1 MLTVFM
7 KRFLLFFLTLSLLS
21 CTHKEVLNDYQK
33 DIKHLN
39 NQSFKERLYNSNIAL
54 QYADSALNLL
64 YADSINLKEINS
76 DFYYDNLV
84 RALNSIA
91 YESFLLSD
99 FKKANENLNNVYSI
113 EESYPNKDVEI
124 AIANIINA
132 KMMMRLRASWVADEL
147 LMKCNC
153 NHEYHDTLCY
163 WAKSQ
168 YYVTKLFLNCFYRDG
183 KYQYNEL
190 IKTLNEIEQDNINQ
204 QLIVDETQAY
214 TLYYALT
221 ESCQILAHI
230 TNFYQNE
237 EDKKVFYFKKSVE
250 YLKKSIDLMNDNQR
264 VSNYD
269 LANNLQT
276 LAGLLNDVNRNND
289 YDFIVNDIDAILL
302 IIKDNSKRFGVNY
315 PINIGVYDNDLKMNI
330 LIHADSLFLETKN
343 PYQIIASKSMISDY
357 YIRDGKLE
365 EARPYLVFAKNYMDS
380 INEHEDQ
387 DLPSVYKFKNTTSK
401 MAERVYIGL
410 IKTKASD
417 DPEVLTNWF
426 SLYQNESFK
435 AFEKEK
441 YDFNYMELRSV
452 DKENRKKMTYL
463 SLSIILL
470 FIAFATIYVFFRYAH
485 RNNKLLKKQK
495 QLDLERIANVETCLS
510 IFRHDMSPYIMF
522 LQRDNVPEEI
532 KHDALQKLIVTLNN
546 TMRWINISTPNG
558 LPFKKTSFV
567 LNDVFESVAKGITN
581 PNSVKLIFTDAPC
594 AVWGDKNLVE
604 IMLRN
609 LINNALR
616 YTTEGYVKVSAKE
629 YEKDRK
635 FVQITVEDTGCGI
648 PKERLDELF
657 RSDKLIE
664 NENSNSIGHHG
675 FGLMLCAYIIKK
687 HDDETLRGCKIWVE
701 SEVNKG
707 TKIHFILCATI

>member
-1 MLTVFM
+1 M
-7 KRFLLFFLTLSLLS
+7 KRLLLILSALFLIS
-21 CTHKEVLNDYQK
+21 CAHKDVYSDYQK
-33 DIKHLN
+33 HIKHLN
-39 NQSFKERLYNSNIAL
+39 NQAFKERLYDSKLSL
-54 QYADSALNLL
+54 QYADSALTLL
-64 YADSINLKEINS
+64 YLDSINLIENHH

-84 RALNSIA
+84 RALNSRA
-91 YESFLLSD
+91 YDNFLLSD
-99 FKKANENLNNVYSI
+99 FEKANEDINKVYSI
-113 EESYPNKDVEI
+113 DESYPNKDVEI
-124 AIANIINA
+124 TIANTINA
-132 KMMMRLRASWVADEL
+132 KMMMRLRASWEADEL

-153 NHEYHDTLCY
+153 KHKYHDTLCH
-163 WAKSQ
+163 WANSQ

-190 IKTLNEIEQDNINQ
+190 VKTLNDIEQDNINQ

-214 TLYYALT
+214 ALYYAIT

-237 EDKKVFYFKKSVE
+237 EGKNVYYFKKSVE
-250 YLKKSIDLMNDNQR
+250 YLKKSMELMNDSQR

-276 LAGLLNDVNRNND
+276 LAGIINDINRNKDYSVVSND
-289 YDFIVNDIDAILL
+289 LDIILL
-302 IIKDNSKRFGVNY
+302 IIKDNAERFGVSY
-315 PINIGVYDNDLKMNI
+315 HINIGTYDCELKMNI
-330 LIHADSLFLETKN
+330 LLHADSLFFETNN

-365 EARPYLVFAKNYMDS
+365 EARPYLLFAKDFMDS
-380 INEHEDQ
+380 INENEDPN
-387 DLPSVYKFKNTTSK
+387 LPLAYKFKNTTSK
-401 MAERVYIGL
+401 MAERVYVGL
-410 IKTKASD
+410 IRSKASD
-417 DPEVLTNWF
+417 DPEVLTKWF
-426 SLYQNESFK
+426 TLYQSESYK

-452 DKENRKKMTYL
+452 DKENKRTMTYL
-463 SLSIILL
+463 VMSIILL
-470 FIAFATIYVFFRYAH
+470 FIAFTTIYVFFRYAH
-485 RNNKLLKKQK
+485 RNNRLLKKQK
-495 QLDLERIANVETCLS
+495 ELDLERIANVETCLS

-522 LQRDNVPEEI
+522 LQRDNIPDEI
-532 KHDALQKLIVTLNN
+532 KHDALQKLILTLNN

-567 LNDVFESVAKGITN
+567 LNDVFEDVAKGIAN
-581 PNSVKLIFTDAPC
+581 PNKVDLIFTNAPC
-594 AVWGDKNLVE
+594 EVYGDKYLVE

-616 YTTEGYVKVSAKE
+616 YTTEGYVKVSAKR
-629 YEKDRK
+629 YEKDRN

-664 NENSNSIGHHG
+664 NEKSNSTGHHG

-687 HDDETLRGCKIWVE
+687 HDDETRRGCKIWVE

>member
-1 MLTVFM
+1 MR
-7 KRFLLFFLTLSLLS
+7 KILLSILILLLVS
-21 CTHKEVLNDYQK
+21 CTHKDVLTDYQK
-33 DIKHLN
+33 TIKHLN
-39 NQSFKERLYNSNIAL
+39 NQSFKERLYDSKL
-54 QYADSALNLL
+54 SLHYADSVLYLL
-64 YADSINLKEINS
+64 YSDSVNLIRNCP
-76 DFYYDNLV
+76 DFYYNNFA
-84 RALNSIA
+84 RALNSMA
-91 YESFLLSD
+91 YDNFLLSD
-99 FKKANENLNNVYSI
+99 FEKANENINKVYKI
-113 EESYPNKDVEI
+113 DEYYTNKHVET
-124 AIANIINA
+124 AISNIINA
-132 KMMMRLRASWVADEL
+132 KMMMRLRASWEADEL
-147 LMKCNC
+147 LKKVDCK
-153 NHEYHDTLCY
+153 HEIHDTLCH
-163 WAKSQ
+163 WAQSQ

-190 IKTLNEIEQDNINQ
+190 VKTLNEIEKDNMNQ
-204 QLIVDETQAY
+204 QLMVDETQAY

-230 TNFYQNE
+230 TNFYQDE
-237 EDKKVFYFKKSVE
+237 EGKNLFYFKKSLDF
-250 YLKKSIDLMNDNQR
+250 LKKSFELMNESQR

-276 LAGLLNDVNRNND
+276 LARMINDKNINRD
-289 YDFIVNDIDAILL
+289 YDLFEDDLNNILL

-315 PINIGVYDNDLKMNI
+315 PIDISVLDCDLKMNI
-330 LIHADSLFLETKN
+330 LLHADSLFMDMNN

-357 YIRDGKLE
+357 YIHDGKLD
-365 EARPYLVFAKNYMDS
+365 EARPYLIFAKNFMDS
-380 INEHEDQ
+380 INKNENPDM
-387 DLPSVYKFKNTTSK
+387 PAVYKFRNTSSK
-401 MAERVYIGL
+401 MAERIYIGL
-410 IKTKASD
+410 IRSQASD
-417 DPEVLTNWF
+417 NPDELTNWF
-426 SLYQNESFK
+426 SMYQSESFK

-452 DKENRKKMTYL
+452 DKENKKKMTYL

-470 FIAFATIYVFFRYAH
+470 FIAFTTIFVFFRYAH
-485 RNNKLLKKQK
+485 RNNRLLKKQK

-522 LQRDNVPEEI
+522 LQRDNIPEEI

-558 LPFKKTSFV
+558 LPFKKTDFV
-567 LNDVFESVAKGITN
+567 LNDAFEEVAKGITN
-581 PNSVKLIFTDAPC
+581 PNKVKLVFRDAPC
-594 AVWGDKNLVE
+594 SVLGDKNLVE

-616 YTTEGYVKVSAKE
+616 YTTKGYVKVSAKK
-629 YEKDRK
+629 YEKDDK

-664 NENSNSIGHHG
+664 NDNNNSIGHHG

-687 HDDETLRGCKIWVE
+687 HDDETRRGCKIWVE

>member
-1 MLTVFM
+1 MR
-7 KRFLLFFLTLSLLS
+7 KILLALMSLLVVS
-21 CTHKEVLNDYQK
+21 CAHDDVLSDYQIS
-33 DIKHLN
+33 IKHLN
-39 NQSFKERLYNSNIAL
+39 NKAFKERLYNTKMSL

-64 YADSINLKEINS
+64 YKDSVDLIDNHS
-76 DFYYDNLV
+76 YFYYDNLA

-91 YESFLLSD
+91 YDNFLLSD
-99 FKKANENLNNVYSI
+99 FEKAHKSINQVYKI
-113 EESYPNKDVEI
+113 DESYPNKDVEMN
-124 AIANIINA
+124 IANIINA
-132 KMMMRLRASWVADEL
+132 KMMMRLRASWEADEL
-147 LMKCNC
+147 LKKCDC
-153 NHEYHDTLCY
+153 NHKIHDTLFY

-190 IKTLNEIEQDNINQ
+190 VKTLNEIEQDNVNQ
-204 QLIVDETQAY
+204 QLMVDETQAY

-230 TNFYQNE
+230 TNFYLNE
-237 EDKKVFYFKKSVE
+237 EGKNVFY
-250 YLKKSIDLMNDNQR
+250 YKKSIDYLTKSLELMNDNQT

-276 LAGLLNDVNRNND
+276 LAGLVNDKNRNRD
-289 YDFIVNDIDAILL
+289 YDIFEDDLNYILL
-302 IIKDNSKRFGVNY
+302 IIKNNSEKFGVRYQIY
-315 PINIGVYDNDLKMNI
+315 PGIFDNDLKMNI
-330 LIHADSLFLETKN
+330 LLHADSLFMEIKN

-357 YIRDGKLE
+357 YIRDGRLE
-365 EARPYLVFAKNYMDS
+365 EARSYLVFAKNYMDS
-380 INEHEDQ
+380 INANENPDI
-387 DLPSVYKFKNTTSK
+387 PAAYKFKNTTSK

-410 IKTKASD
+410 IRSQASD
-417 DPEVLTNWF
+417 DPEILTNWF
-426 SLYQNESFK
+426 SMYQSESFK

-452 DKENRKKMTYL
+452 DKENKKKMTYL
-463 SLSIILL
+463 FLSIILL

-485 RNNKLLKKQK
+485 RNNRLLKKQK

-522 LQRDNVPEEI
+522 LQRENIPDEI

-567 LNDVFESVAKGITN
+567 LDDVFEKVAKGITN
-581 PNSVKLIFTDAPC
+581 PNKVDLIFRDAPC
-594 AVWGDKNLVE
+594 SVWGDENLVE

-616 YTTEGYVKVSAKE
+616 YTTKGYVKVSAKK
-629 YEKDRK
+629 YEKDK
-635 FVQITVEDTGCGI
+635 NFVQITVEDTGCGI

-664 NENSNSIGHHG
+664 NSNSIEHHG

-687 HDDETLRGCKIWVE
+687 HDDETRRGCKIWVE

>member
-1 MLTVFM
+1 MR
-7 KRFLLFFLTLSLLS
+7 KILLALISLLVVS
-21 CTHKEVLNDYQK
+21 CAHDDVLSDYQIS
-33 DIKHLN
+33 IKHLN
-39 NQSFKERLYNSNIAL
+39 NQAFNERLYNTKLSL

-64 YADSINLKEINS
+64 YKDSVNLIDNHS
-76 DFYYDNLV
+76 DFYYNNLA
-84 RALNSIA
+84 RSLNSIA
-91 YESFLLSD
+91 YDNFLLSD
-99 FKKANENLNNVYSI
+99 FEKANKSLNQIYKI
-113 EESYPNKDVEI
+113 DESYPNKDVETN
-124 AIANIINA
+124 IANIINA
-132 KMMMRLRASWVADEL
+132 KMRMRLRASWEADEL
-147 LMKCNC
+147 LKKCTC
-153 NHEYHDTLCY
+153 NHKIHDTLCY

-190 IKTLNEIEQDNINQ
+190 LKTLNEIEQDNVNQ
-204 QLIVDETQAY
+204 QLMVDNTQAY

-221 ESCQILAHI
+221 EACQILAHI
-230 TNFYQNE
+230 TNFYLNE
-237 EDKKVFYFKKSVE
+237 EGKNVFY
-250 YLKKSIDLMNDNQR
+250 YKKSIDYLTKSLELMNDNQI

-276 LAGLLNDVNRNND
+276 LAGLINDKNRNHD
-289 YDFIVNDIDAILL
+289 YDVFEDDLNHILL
-302 IIKDNSKRFGVNY
+302 IIKKNSEKFGVKY
-315 PINIGVYDNDLKMNI
+315 QISPGVFDNDLKMNI
-330 LIHADSLFLETKN
+330 LLHADSLFMEIRN

-365 EARPYLVFAKNYMDS
+365 EARPYLIFAKNFMDS
-380 INEHEDQ
+380 INANENPDI
-387 DLPSVYKFKNTTSK
+387 PVAYKFKNTTSK

-410 IKTKASD
+410 IRSQASD
-417 DPEVLTNWF
+417 NPEILTNWF
-426 SLYQNESFK
+426 SMYQSESFK

-452 DKENRKKMTYL
+452 DKENKKKMTYL
-463 SLSIILL
+463 FLSIILL

-485 RNNKLLKKQK
+485 RNNRLLKKQK

-522 LQRDNVPEEI
+522 LQRDNVPDEI

-567 LNDVFESVAKGITN
+567 LNDVFEQVAKGITN
-581 PNSVKLIFTDAPC
+581 PNKVNLIFCDAPC
-594 AVWGDKNLVE
+594 LVWGDKNLVE

-616 YTTEGYVKVSAKE
+616 YTNKGFVKVSAKK
-629 YEKDRK
+629 YEKDK
-635 FVQITVEDTGCGI
+635 NFIQITVEDTGCGI

-664 NENSNSIGHHG
+664 NSNGVGHHG

-687 HDDETLRGCKIWVE
+687 HDDETRRGCKIWVE

-707 TKIHFILCATI
+707 TKIHFILCATL

>member
-1 MLTVFM
+1 MRKIILFLSTLLLISCAHKDVLT
-7 KRFLLFFLTLSLLS
+7 
-21 CTHKEVLNDYQK
+21 DYQK
-33 DIKHLN
+33 NIKHLN
-39 NQSFKERLYNSNIAL
+39 NQAFKERLYDSKL
-54 QYADSALNLL
+54 SLCYADSALRLL
-64 YADSINLKEINS
+64 YNDSINLIENNS

-84 RALNSIA
+84 RALNSKA
-91 YESFLLSD
+91 YDNFLLSD
-99 FKKANENLNNVYSI
+99 FEEANENINKVYRI

-124 AIANIINA
+124 TISDIINA
-132 KMMMRLRASWVADEL
+132 KMMMRLRASWEADEL
-147 LMKCNC
+147 LKKCNC
-153 NHEYHDTLCY
+153 KHKIHDTLCY

-190 IKTLNEIEQDNINQ
+190 VKILNEIEQDNVNK
-204 QLIVDETQAY
+204 QLMVDETQAY

-230 TNFYQNE
+230 VNYYQNE
-237 EDKKVFYFKKSVE
+237 ESKNVFYFKKSVE
-250 YLKKSIDLMNDNQR
+250 YLKKSLELMNNSQR

-276 LAGLLNDVNRNND
+276 LAGILNDKNRNSD
-289 YDFIVNDIDAILL
+289 YDFIESDLNSILL
-302 IIKDNSKRFGVNY
+302 IIKDNSKKFGVNY
-315 PINIGVYDNDLKMNI
+315 PINIGIYDNDLKMNI
-330 LIHADSLFLETKN
+330 LIHADSLFMELN
-343 PYQIIASKSMISDY
+343 NLYQIIASKSMISDY
-357 YIRDGKLE
+357 YIRDGKMN
-365 EARPYLVFAKNYMDS
+365 EARPYLLFAKRYMDS
-380 INEHEDQ
+380 INSNERD
-387 DLPSVYKFKNTTSK
+387 DMPAVYKFKNTTSK

-410 IKTKASD
+410 IRTKASD
-417 DPEVLTNWF
+417 NPEVLTNWF

-452 DKENRKKMTYL
+452 NNENKKKMTYML
-463 SLSIILL
+463 LSIILI
-470 FIAFATIYVFFRYAH
+470 FIAFATIFVFFRYAR
-485 RNNKLLKKQK
+485 RNNRLLKKQK
-495 QLDLERIANVETCLS
+495 ELDLERIANVETCLS

-558 LPFKKTSFV
+558 LPFKKTSFM
-567 LNDVFESVAKGITN
+567 LNEVFESVAKGITN
-581 PNSVKLIFTDAPC
+581 SNSVNLIFTDAPC
-594 AVWGDKNLVE
+594 YVWGDKNLVE

-616 YTTEGYVKVSAKE
+616 YTTKGYVKVSAKK
-629 YEKDRK
+629 YDKDK
-635 FVQITVEDTGCGI
+635 NFIQITVEDTGCGI
-648 PKERLDELF
+648 TKERVDELF
-657 RSDKLIE
+657 RSDKLIV
-664 NENSNSIGHHG
+664 NEKSNNSGHHG

-687 HDDETLRGCKIWVE
+687 HDDETRRGCKIWVE

-707 TKIHFILCATI
+707 TKINFILCATI

>member
-1 MLTVFM
+1 MR
-7 KRFLLFFLTLSLLS
+7 KFLLAIISLLVVS
-21 CTHKEVLNDYQK
+21 CARNDVLSDYQIR
-33 DIKHLN
+33 IKHLN
-39 NQSFKERLYNSNIAL
+39 NQAFKERLYDSKLSL
-54 QYADSALNLL
+54 QYADSALVLL
-64 YADSINLKEINS
+64 YLDSVNLIENHH

-84 RALNSIA
+84 RALNSMA
-91 YESFLLSD
+91 YDNFLLSD
-99 FKKANENLNNVYSI
+99 FEKANENINKVYNLD
-113 EESYPNKDVEI
+113 ESYPNEDVEI

-132 KMMMRLRASWVADEL
+132 KMMMRLRVSWEADEL
-147 LMKCNC
+147 LKKCDC
-153 NHEYHDTLCY
+153 NHNIHDTLCH
-163 WAKSQ
+163 WANSQ

-190 IKTLNEIEQDNINQ
+190 VKTLNDIEQDNVNQ

-230 TNFYQNE
+230 SNYYQNE
-237 EDKKVFYFKKSVE
+237 EGKNVFYFQKSVE
-250 YLKKSIDLMNDNQR
+250 YLKKSLELMNDNQR

-276 LAGLLNDVNRNND
+276 LAGIINDINRNND
-289 YDFIVNDIDAILL
+289 YNVVSDDLDYILL
-302 IIKDNSKRFGVNY
+302 IIKNNAKKFGVNY
-315 PINIGVYDNDLKMNI
+315 PINIGVYDCDLKMNI
-330 LIHADSLFLETKN
+330 LLHADSLFIETKN
-343 PYQIIASKSMISDY
+343 PYQIIASKSMVSDY
-357 YIRDGKLE
+357 YIREGKLA
-365 EARPYLVFAKNYMDS
+365 EARPYLIFAKNFMDS
-380 INEHEDQ
+380 INENEDPN
-387 DLPSVYKFKNTTSK
+387 LPTVYKFKNTTSK
-401 MAERVYIGL
+401 MAERVYVGL

-417 DPEVLTNWF
+417 DPDVLTDWF
-426 SLYQNESFK
+426 SLYQSESFK

-452 DKENRKKMTYL
+452 DNENRKKMTYL

-485 RNNKLLKKQK
+485 RNNRLLKKQK

-522 LQRDNVPEEI
+522 LQRDNVPDEI

-558 LPFKKTSFV
+558 LPFKKTNFV
-567 LNDVFESVAKGITN
+567 LNDVFEEVAKGITN
-581 PNSVKLIFTDAPC
+581 PNKVNLIFKDAPC
-594 AVWGDKNLVE
+594 SVLGDKNLVE

-616 YTTEGYVKVSAKE
+616 YTTEGYVKVSAKR
-629 YEKDRK
+629 YDKDKK

-664 NENSNSIGHHG
+664 NEKSIGHHG

-687 HDDETLRGCKIWVE
+687 HDDETQRGCKIWVE

>member
-1 MLTVFM
+1 MR
-7 KRFLLFFLTLSLLS
+7 KFLLAIISLLVVS
-21 CTHKEVLNDYQK
+21 CARNDVLSDYQIR
-33 DIKHLN
+33 IKHLN
-39 NQSFKERLYNSNIAL
+39 NQAFKERLYDSKLSL
-54 QYADSALNLL
+54 QYADSALVLL
-64 YADSINLKEINS
+64 YLDSVNLIENHH

-84 RALNSIA
+84 RALNSMA
-91 YESFLLSD
+91 YDNFLLSD
-99 FKKANENLNNVYSI
+99 FEKANENINKVYNLN
-113 EESYPNKDVEI
+113 ESYPNEDVEI

-132 KMMMRLRASWVADEL
+132 KMMMRLRVSWEADEL
-147 LMKCNC
+147 LKKCDC
-153 NHEYHDTLCY
+153 NHNIHDTLCH
-163 WAKSQ
+163 WANSQ

-190 IKTLNEIEQDNINQ
+190 VKTLNDIEQDNVNQ

-230 TNFYQNE
+230 SNYYQNE
-237 EDKKVFYFKKSVE
+237 EGKNVFYFQKSVE
-250 YLKKSIDLMNDNQR
+250 YLKKSLELMNDNQR

-276 LAGLLNDVNRNND
+276 LAGIINDINRNND
-289 YDFIVNDIDAILL
+289 YNVVSDDLDYILL
-302 IIKDNSKRFGVNY
+302 IIKNNAKKFGVNY
-315 PINIGVYDNDLKMNI
+315 PINIGVYDCDLKMNI
-330 LIHADSLFLETKN
+330 LLHADSLFIETKN
-343 PYQIIASKSMISDY
+343 PYQIIASKSMVSDY
-357 YIRDGKLE
+357 YIREGKLE
-365 EARPYLVFAKNYMDS
+365 EARPYLIFAKNFMDS
-380 INEHEDQ
+380 INENEDPN
-387 DLPSVYKFKNTTSK
+387 LPTVYKFKNTTSK
-401 MAERVYIGL
+401 MAERVYVGL

-417 DPEVLTNWF
+417 DPDVLTDWF
-426 SLYQNESFK
+426 SLYQSESFK

-452 DKENRKKMTYL
+452 DNENRKKMTYL

-485 RNNKLLKKQK
+485 RNNRLLKKQK

-522 LQRDNVPEEI
+522 LQRDNVPDEI

-558 LPFKKTSFV
+558 LPFKKTNFV
-567 LNDVFESVAKGITN
+567 LNDVFEEVAKGITN
-581 PNSVKLIFTDAPC
+581 PNKVNLIFKDAPC
-594 AVWGDKNLVE
+594 SVLGDKNLVE

-616 YTTEGYVKVSAKE
+616 YTTEGYVKVSAKR
-629 YEKDRK
+629 YDKDKK

-664 NENSNSIGHHG
+664 NEKSIGHHG

-687 HDDETLRGCKIWVE
+687 HDDETQRGCKIWVE

>member
-1 MLTVFM
+1 MRKILLAVLV
-7 KRFLLFFLTLSLLS
+7 LLFVS
-21 CTHKEVLNDYQK
+21 CTHKDVLSDYQRN
-33 DIKHLN
+33 IKHFN
-39 NQSFKERLYNSNIAL
+39 NQSFKERLYDSKVSL
-54 QYADSALNLL
+54 RYADSALLLL
-64 YADSINLKEINS
+64 YSDSVNLIENHS
-76 DFYYDNLV
+76 DFYYDNLA
-84 RALNSIA
+84 RALNSMA
-91 YESFLLSD
+91 YDNFLLSD
-99 FKKANENLNNVYSI
+99 FEKANENINKVYNI
-113 EESYPNKDVEI
+113 ENYYPNKDVEI

-132 KMMMRLRASWVADEL
+132 KMMMRLRVSWEADEL

-153 NHEYHDTLCY
+153 NHEFHDTLCH

-168 YYVTKLFLNCFYRDG
+168 FYVTKLFLNCFYRDG

-190 IKTLNEIEQDNINQ
+190 VKTLNDIEQDNVNQ

-230 TNFYQNE
+230 TNYYQNE
-237 EDKKVFYFKKSVE
+237 EGKNVFYFKKSVE
-250 YLKKSIDLMNDNQR
+250 NLKKSLELMNDNKR

-276 LAGLLNDVNRNND
+276 LAGIINDINRNSD
-289 YDFIVNDIDAILL
+289 YNVVSDDLDDILL
-302 IIKDNSKRFGVNY
+302 IISNNAKKFGVNY
-315 PINIGVYDNDLKMNI
+315 PINIGIYDCDLKMNI
-330 LIHADSLFLETKN
+330 LLHADSLFLETKN

-357 YIRDGKLE
+357 YIRDGDLE
-365 EARPYLVFAKNYMDS
+365 KARPYLIFAKNFIDS
-380 INEHEDQ
+380 INENEDPN
-387 DLPSVYKFKNTTSK
+387 LPAVYKFKNTTSK

-417 DPEVLTNWF
+417 NPEVLTDWF
-426 SLYQNESFK
+426 SLYQSESHK

-452 DKENRKKMTYL
+452 DNENKKKMTYL

-485 RNNKLLKKQK
+485 RNNRLLKKQK

-567 LNDVFESVAKGITN
+567 LNDAFESVAKGITN
-581 PNSVKLIFTDAPC
+581 PNKVNLIFTDAPS

-616 YTTEGYVKVSAKE
+616 YTTEGYVKVSAKK
-629 YEKDRK
+629 YEKDNN

-664 NENSNSIGHHG
+664 NEDSNGVGHHG

-687 HDDETLRGCKIWVE
+687 HDDETRRGCKIWVE

-707 TKIHFILCATI
+707 TKIHFILCATL

>member
-1 MLTVFM
+1 MR
-7 KRFLLFFLTLSLLS
+7 KILLALISLLVVS
-21 CTHKEVLNDYQK
+21 CAHDDVLSDYQIS
-33 DIKHLN
+33 IKHLN
-39 NQSFKERLYNSNIAL
+39 NKAFKERLYNTKMSL

-64 YADSINLKEINS
+64 YKDSVDLIDNHS
-76 DFYYDNLV
+76 DFYYDNLA

-91 YESFLLSD
+91 YDNFLLSD
-99 FKKANENLNNVYSI
+99 FEKAHKSINQVYKI
-113 EESYPNKDVEI
+113 DESYPNKDVEMN
-124 AIANIINA
+124 IANIINA
-132 KMMMRLRASWVADEL
+132 KMMMRLRASWEADEL
-147 LMKCNC
+147 LKKCDC
-153 NHEYHDTLCY
+153 NHKIHDTLCY

-190 IKTLNEIEQDNINQ
+190 VKTLNEIEQDNVNQ
-204 QLIVDETQAY
+204 QLMVDETQAY

-230 TNFYQNE
+230 TNFYLNE
-237 EDKKVFYFKKSVE
+237 EGKNVFY
-250 YLKKSIDLMNDNQR
+250 YKKSIDYLTKSLELMNDNQV

-276 LAGLLNDVNRNND
+276 LAGLVNDKNRNRD
-289 YDFIVNDIDAILL
+289 YDIFEDDLNYILL
-302 IIKDNSKRFGVNY
+302 IIKNNSEKFGVRYQIY
-315 PINIGVYDNDLKMNI
+315 PGIFDNDLKMNI
-330 LIHADSLFLETKN
+330 LLHADSLFMEIRN

-357 YIRDGKLE
+357 YIRDGRLE

-380 INEHEDQ
+380 INANENPDI
-387 DLPSVYKFKNTTSK
+387 PAAYKFKNTTSK

-410 IKTKASD
+410 IRSQASD
-417 DPEVLTNWF
+417 DPEIITNWF
-426 SLYQNESFK
+426 SMYQSESFK

-452 DKENRKKMTYL
+452 DKENKKKMTYL
-463 SLSIILL
+463 FLSIILL

-485 RNNKLLKKQK
+485 RNNRLLKKQK

-522 LQRDNVPEEI
+522 LQRENIPDEI

-567 LNDVFESVAKGITN
+567 LDDVFEKVAKGITN
-581 PNSVKLIFTDAPC
+581 PNKVDLIFRDAPC
-594 AVWGDKNLVE
+594 SVWGDENLVE

-616 YTTEGYVKVSAKE
+616 YTTKGYVKVSAKK
-629 YEKDRK
+629 YEKDK
-635 FVQITVEDTGCGI
+635 NFVQITVEDTGCGI

-664 NENSNSIGHHG
+664 NSNSIEHHG

-687 HDDETLRGCKIWVE
+687 HDDETRRGCKIWVE

>member
-1 MLTVFM
+1 M
-7 KRFLLFFLTLSLLS
+7 KKFLLAIISLLVIS
-21 CTHKEVLNDYQK
+21 CARNDVLTDYQIR
-33 DIKHLN
+33 IKHLN
-39 NQSFKERLYNSNIAL
+39 NQAFKERLYDSKLSL
-54 QYADSALNLL
+54 QYADSALVLL
-64 YADSINLKEINS
+64 YQDSVNLIENHH
-76 DFYYDNLV
+76 DFYYNNLV
-84 RALNSIA
+84 RALNSMA
-91 YESFLLSD
+91 YDNFLLSD
-99 FKKANENLNNVYSI
+99 FEKANENINKVYDLD
-113 EESYPNKDVEI
+113 ESYPNEDVEI
-124 AIANIINA
+124 VIANIINA
-132 KMMMRLRASWVADEL
+132 KMMMRLRVSWEADEL
-147 LMKCNC
+147 LKKCDC
-153 NHEYHDTLCY
+153 NHNIHDTLCH
-163 WAKSQ
+163 WANSQ

-190 IKTLNEIEQDNINQ
+190 VKTLNDIEQDNVNQ

-230 TNFYQNE
+230 SNYYQNE
-237 EDKKVFYFKKSVE
+237 EGKNVFYFQKSVE
-250 YLKKSIDLMNDNQR
+250 YLKKSMELMNDNQR

-276 LAGLLNDVNRNND
+276 LAGIINDINRNND
-289 YDFIVNDIDAILL
+289 YNIVLNDLDYILL
-302 IIKDNSKRFGVNY
+302 IIKNNAKKFGVNY
-315 PINIGVYDNDLKMNI
+315 PINIGVYDCDLKMNI
-330 LIHADSLFLETKN
+330 LLHADSLFLETKN
-343 PYQIIASKSMISDY
+343 PYQIIASKSMVSDY

-365 EARPYLVFAKNYMDS
+365 EARPYLIFAKNFMDS
-380 INEHEDQ
+380 INENEDPN
-387 DLPSVYKFKNTTSK
+387 LPTVYKFKNTTSK
-401 MAERVYIGL
+401 MAERVYVGL

-417 DPEVLTNWF
+417 DPDVLTNWF
-426 SLYQNESFK
+426 SMYQSESFK

-452 DKENRKKMTYL
+452 DKENKKKMTYL
-463 SLSIILL
+463 FLSIILL

-485 RNNKLLKKQK
+485 RNNRLLKKQK

-522 LQRDNVPEEI
+522 LQRDNVPDEI

-567 LNDVFESVAKGITN
+567 LNDVFEEVAKGITN
-581 PNSVKLIFTDAPC
+581 PNKVNLIFSNAPC
-594 AVWGDKNLVE
+594 SVLGDKNLVG

-616 YTTEGYVKVSAKE
+616 YTTEGYVKVSAKR
-629 YEKDRK
+629 YDKDKK

-664 NENSNSIGHHG
+664 NEKSIGHHG

-687 HDDETLRGCKIWVE
+687 HDDETQRGFKIWVE

>member
-1 MLTVFM
+1 MKKILLALTTI
-7 KRFLLFFLTLSLLS
+7 LLISCAREDVLS
-21 CTHKEVLNDYQK
+21 DYQK
-33 DIKHLN
+33 NIKHLN
-39 NQSFKERLYNSNIAL
+39 NQAFNERLYDSKMSL
-54 QYADSALNLL
+54 CYADSALNLL
-64 YADSINLKEINS
+64 YQDSTNLIENFN
-76 DFYYDNLV
+76 DFYYNNLV
-84 RALNSIA
+84 RSLNSMA
-91 YESFLLSD
+91 YEDFLLSD
-99 FKKANENLNNVYSI
+99 FEKANEFINKVYKI
-113 EESYPNKDVEI
+113 KESYPNKDVEI
-124 AIANIINA
+124 VIANIIKA
-132 KMMMRLRASWVADEL
+132 KMMMRLRASWEADEL
-147 LMKCNC
+147 LTKCNC
-153 NHEYHDTLCY
+153 NHEIHDTLCY

-190 IKTLNEIEQDNINQ
+190 VKTLNEIEQDNINQ
-204 QLIVDETQAY
+204 QLMVDETQAY

-230 TNFYQNE
+230 SHYYQNE
-237 EDKKVFYFKKSVE
+237 EGKNVFYFKKSVD
-250 YLKKSIDLMNDNQR
+250 YLKKSMDLMNDNQR

-276 LAGLLNDVNRNND
+276 LAGLINDINRNND
-289 YDFIVNDIDAILL
+289 YRIIESDLDDILL
-302 IIKDNSKRFGVNY
+302 IIKNNTKKFGVRY
-315 PINIGVYDNDLKMNI
+315 PINIGIYDNELKMNI
-330 LIHADSLFLETKN
+330 LIHADSLFNKINN

-365 EARPYLVFAKNYMDS
+365 EARPYLIFAKSFIDS
-380 INEHEDQ
+380 INMNEDPA
-387 DLPSVYKFKNTTSK
+387 LPAVYKFKNTTSK
-401 MAERVYIGL
+401 MAERIYIGL

-417 DPEVLTNWF
+417 DPDELSKWF
-426 SLYQNESFK
+426 SLYQSESFK

-452 DKENRKKMTYL
+452 DKENKKTMTYL
-463 SLSIILL
+463 VLSIILL
-470 FIAFATIYVFFRYAH
+470 FTAFTTIYVFFRYAH
-485 RNNKLLKKQK
+485 RNNRLLKKQK

-581 PNSVKLIFTDAPC
+581 PNDVNLIFTDAPC
-594 AVWGDKNLVE
+594 EVWGDKNLVE

-616 YTTEGYVKVSAKE
+616 YTTDGYVKVSAKK
-629 YEKDRK
+629 YEKDK
-635 FVQITVEDTGCGI
+635 NFIQITVEDTGCGI
-648 PKERLDELF
+648 QKERLDELF

-664 NENSNSIGHHG
+664 NDDKSNNTGHHG

-687 HDDETLRGCKIWVE
+687 HDDETRRGCKIWVE

>member
-1 MLTVFM
+1 MR
-7 KRFLLFFLTLSLLS
+7 KILLALISLLVVS
-21 CTHKEVLNDYQK
+21 CAHDDVLSDYQIS
-33 DIKHLN
+33 IKHLN
-39 NQSFKERLYNSNIAL
+39 NKAFKERLYNTKMSL

-64 YADSINLKEINS
+64 YKDSVNLIDNHS
-76 DFYYDNLV
+76 DFYYDNLA

-91 YESFLLSD
+91 YDNFLLSD
-99 FKKANENLNNVYSI
+99 FENAHKSINQVYKI
-113 EESYPNKDVEI
+113 DESYPNKDVEMN
-124 AIANIINA
+124 IANTINA
-132 KMMMRLRASWVADEL
+132 KMMMRLRASWEADEL
-147 LMKCNC
+147 LKKCDC
-153 NHEYHDTLCY
+153 NHKIHDTLCY

-190 IKTLNEIEQDNINQ
+190 VKTLNEIEQDNVNQ
-204 QLIVDETQAY
+204 QLMVDETQAY

-230 TNFYQNE
+230 TNFYINE
-237 EDKKVFYFKKSVE
+237 EGKNVFY
-250 YLKKSIDLMNDNQR
+250 YKKSIDYLTKSLELMNDNQI

-276 LAGLLNDVNRNND
+276 LAGLVNDKNRNRD
-289 YDFIVNDIDAILL
+289 YDIYEDDLNYILL
-302 IIKDNSKRFGVNY
+302 IIKNNSEKFGVKYQIY
-315 PINIGVYDNDLKMNI
+315 PSIFDNDLKMNI
-330 LIHADSLFLETKN
+330 LLHADSLFMEIKN

-357 YIRDGKLE
+357 YIRDGRLE

-380 INEHEDQ
+380 INANENPDI
-387 DLPSVYKFKNTTSK
+387 PAAYKFKNTTSK

-410 IKTKASD
+410 IRSQASD
-417 DPEVLTNWF
+417 DPEILTNWF
-426 SLYQNESFK
+426 SMYQSESFK

-452 DKENRKKMTYL
+452 DKENKKKMTYL
-463 SLSIILL
+463 FLSIILL

-485 RNNKLLKKQK
+485 RNNRLLKKQK

-522 LQRDNVPEEI
+522 LQRENIPDEI

-567 LNDVFESVAKGITN
+567 LDDVFEKVAKGITN
-581 PNSVKLIFTDAPC
+581 PNKVDLIFRDAPC
-594 AVWGDKNLVE
+594 SVWGDENLVE

-616 YTTEGYVKVSAKE
+616 YTTKGYVKVSAKK
-629 YEKDRK
+629 YEKDK
-635 FVQITVEDTGCGI
+635 NFVQITVEDTGCGI

-664 NENSNSIGHHG
+664 NSNSIEHHG

-687 HDDETLRGCKIWVE
+687 HDDETRRGCKIWVE

>member
-1 MLTVFM
+1 M
-7 KRFLLFFLTLSLLS
+7 KKFLLAIISLLVIS
-21 CTHKEVLNDYQK
+21 CARNDVLTDYQIR
-33 DIKHLN
+33 IKHLN
-39 NQSFKERLYNSNIAL
+39 NQAFKERLYDSKLSL
-54 QYADSALNLL
+54 QYADSALVLL
-64 YADSINLKEINS
+64 YQDSVNLIENHH
-76 DFYYDNLV
+76 DFYYNNFV
-84 RALNSIA
+84 RALNSMA
-91 YESFLLSD
+91 YDNFLLSD
-99 FKKANENLNNVYSI
+99 FEKANENINKVYDLD
-113 EESYPNKDVEI
+113 ESYPNEDVEI
-124 AIANIINA
+124 VIANIINA
-132 KMMMRLRASWVADEL
+132 KMMMRLRVSWEADEL
-147 LMKCNC
+147 LKKCDC
-153 NHEYHDTLCY
+153 NHNIHDTLCH
-163 WAKSQ
+163 WANSQ

-190 IKTLNEIEQDNINQ
+190 VKTLNDIEQDNVNQ

-230 TNFYQNE
+230 SNYYQNE
-237 EDKKVFYFKKSVE
+237 EGKNVFYFQKSVE
-250 YLKKSIDLMNDNQR
+250 YLKKSMELMNDNQR

-276 LAGLLNDVNRNND
+276 LAGIINDINRNND
-289 YDFIVNDIDAILL
+289 YNIVLNDLDYILL
-302 IIKDNSKRFGVNY
+302 IIKNNAKKFGVNY
-315 PINIGVYDNDLKMNI
+315 PINIGVYDCDLKMNI
-330 LIHADSLFLETKN
+330 LLHADSLFLETKN
-343 PYQIIASKSMISDY
+343 PYQIIASKSMVSDY

-365 EARPYLVFAKNYMDS
+365 EARPYLIFAKNFMDS
-380 INEHEDQ
+380 INENEDPN
-387 DLPSVYKFKNTTSK
+387 LPTVYKFKNTTSK
-401 MAERVYIGL
+401 MAERVYVGL
-410 IKTKASD
+410 IRSQASD
-417 DPEVLTNWF
+417 DPDVLTNWF
-426 SLYQNESFK
+426 SMYQSESFK

-452 DKENRKKMTYL
+452 DKENKKKMTYL
-463 SLSIILL
+463 FLSIILL

-485 RNNKLLKKQK
+485 RNNRLLKKQK

-522 LQRDNVPEEI
+522 LQRDNVPDEI

-567 LNDVFESVAKGITN
+567 LNDVFEEVAKGITN
-581 PNSVKLIFTDAPC
+581 PNKVNLIFSNAPC
-594 AVWGDKNLVE
+594 SVLGDKNLVE

-616 YTTEGYVKVSAKE
+616 YTNEGYVKVSAKR
-629 YEKDRK
+629 YDKDKK

-664 NENSNSIGHHG
+664 NEKSIGHHG

-687 HDDETLRGCKIWVE
+687 HDDETQRGCKIWVE

>member
-1 MLTVFM
+1 MR
-7 KRFLLFFLTLSLLS
+7 KILLALISLLLVS
-21 CTHKEVLNDYQK
+21 CAHDDVLSDYQIS
-33 DIKHLN
+33 IKHLN
-39 NQSFKERLYNSNIAL
+39 NKAFKERLYNTKMSL

-64 YADSINLKEINS
+64 YKDSVDLIDNHS
-76 DFYYDNLV
+76 DFYYDNFA

-91 YESFLLSD
+91 YDNFLLSD
-99 FKKANENLNNVYSI
+99 FEKANKSLNQIYKI
-113 EESYPNKDVEI
+113 DESYPNKDVEI
-124 AIANIINA
+124 NIANIINA
-132 KMMMRLRASWVADEL
+132 KMMMRLRASWEADEL
-147 LMKCNC
+147 LKKCDC
-153 NHEYHDTLCY
+153 NHKIHDTLCY

-190 IKTLNEIEQDNINQ
+190 VKTLNEIEQDNVNQ
-204 QLIVDETQAY
+204 QLMVDETQAY

-230 TNFYQNE
+230 TNFYLNE
-237 EDKKVFYFKKSVE
+237 EGKNVFY
-250 YLKKSIDLMNDNQR
+250 YKKSIDYLTKSLKLMNDNQI

-276 LAGLLNDVNRNND
+276 LAGLVNDKNRNRD
-289 YDFIVNDIDAILL
+289 YDIFEDDLNYILF
-302 IIKDNSKRFGVNY
+302 IIKNNSEKFGVKY
-315 PINIGVYDNDLKMNI
+315 QISPGVFDNDLKMNI
-330 LIHADSLFLETKN
+330 LLHADSLFMEIRN

-357 YIRDGKLE
+357 YIRDGRLE

-380 INEHEDQ
+380 INANENPDI
-387 DLPSVYKFKNTTSK
+387 PAAYKFKNTTSK

-410 IKTKASD
+410 IRSQASD
-417 DPEVLTNWF
+417 DPEIITNWF
-426 SLYQNESFK
+426 SMYQSESFK

-452 DKENRKKMTYL
+452 DKENKKKMTYL
-463 SLSIILL
+463 FLSIILL

-485 RNNKLLKKQK
+485 RNNRLLKKQK

-522 LQRDNVPEEI
+522 LQRENIPDEI

-567 LNDVFESVAKGITN
+567 LDDVFEKVAKGITN
-581 PNSVKLIFTDAPC
+581 PNKVDLIFRDAPC
-594 AVWGDKNLVE
+594 SVWGDENLVE

-616 YTTEGYVKVSAKE
+616 YTTKGYVKVSAKK
-629 YEKDRK
+629 YEKDK
-635 FVQITVEDTGCGI
+635 NFVQITVEDTGCGI

-664 NENSNSIGHHG
+664 NSNSIEHHG

-687 HDDETLRGCKIWVE
+687 HDDETRRGCKIWVE

>member
-1 MLTVFM
+1 M
-7 KRFLLFFLTLSLLS
+7 KKILLILSVILLIS
-21 CTHKEVLNDYQK
+21 CAKKDVLSDYQK
-33 DIKHLN
+33 NIKHLN
-39 NQSFKERLYNSNIAL
+39 NQAFKERLYDSKL
-54 QYADSALNLL
+54 SLSYAESALEFLYKDSVNL
-64 YADSINLKEINS
+64 IKNNP

-84 RALNSIA
+84 RSLNSMA
-91 YESFLLSD
+91 YDNFLLSD
-99 FKKANENLNNVYSI
+99 FEKANKELNKVYNI
-113 EESYPNKDVEI
+113 NESYPNKDVEI

-132 KMMMRLRASWVADEL
+132 KMMMRLRASWEADEL
-147 LMKCNC
+147 LKKCDC
-153 NHEYHDTLCY
+153 RHKIHDTLSH
-163 WAKSQ
+163 WANSQ

-190 IKTLNEIEQDNINQ
+190 VKTLNEIEQDNVNQ
-204 QLIVDETQAY
+204 QLMVDETQAY

-230 TNFYQNE
+230 ANYYQNE
-237 EDKKVFYFKKSVE
+237 EGKNVLYFKKSVE
-250 YLKKSIDLMNDNQR
+250 YLKKSLELMNESQR

-276 LAGLLNDVNRNND
+276 LAGILHDKNRNND
-289 YDFIVNDIDAILL
+289 YDFIADDLDAILL
-302 IIKDNSKRFGVNY
+302 IIKNNSEKFGVNY
-315 PINIGVYDNDLKMNI
+315 PINIGIYDNDLKMNI
-330 LIHADSLFLETKN
+330 LIHADSLFMKLEN

-357 YIRDGKLE
+357 YIRDGRYV
-365 EARPYLVFAKNYMDS
+365 EARPYLIFAKKYMDS
-380 INEHEDQ
+380 INDNEREDM
-387 DLPSVYKFKNTTSK
+387 PSAYKFKNTTSK

-410 IKTKASD
+410 IRTKASD
-417 DPEVLTNWF
+417 NPEVLTNWF
-426 SLYQNESFK
+426 SLYQSESFK

-452 DKENRKKMTYL
+452 NNENRKKMTYL
-463 SLSIILL
+463 SLSIILI
-470 FIAFATIYVFFRYAH
+470 FIAFATIFVFFRYAR
-485 RNNKLLKKQK
+485 RNNRLLQKQK
-495 QLDLERIANVETCLS
+495 ELDLERIANVETCLS

-581 PNSVKLIFTDAPC
+581 PNSVSLVFTDAPC
-594 AVWGDKNLVE
+594 SVWGDKNLVE

-616 YTTEGYVKVSAKE
+616 YTTKGYVKVSAKR
-629 YEKDRK
+629 YEKDK
-635 FVQITVEDTGCGI
+635 NFVQITVEDTGCGI
-648 PKERLDELF
+648 QKDRLDELF

-664 NENSNSIGHHG
+664 NEKSNSMGHHG

-687 HDDETLRGCKIWVE
+687 HDDETRRGCKIWVE
-701 SEVNKG
+701 SEVGKG
-707 TKIHFILCATI
+707 TKIHFILCATL

>member
-1 MLTVFM
+1 M
-7 KRFLLFFLTLSLLS
+7 KKLIPYLSIFLLFSCAHNNALS
-21 CTHKEVLNDYQK
+21 DYENS
-33 DIKHLN
+33 IKNLN
-39 NQSFKERLYNSNIAL
+39 NQAFNERLYNPQLSL
-54 QYADSALNLL
+54 YYADSALLLL
-64 YADSINLKEINS
+64 YADSINLIENNP
-76 DFYYDNLV
+76 DFYYNNVV
-84 RALNSIA
+84 RALNSMA
-91 YESFLLSD
+91 YENFLLSD
-99 FKKANENLNNVYSI
+99 FRKANENLNFVYKI
-113 EESYPNKDVEI
+113 KESYPNKEVEYEI
-124 AIANIINA
+124 AHIINA
-132 KMMMRLRASWVADEL
+132 KMMMRLRASWEADEL
-147 LMKCNC
+147 LKEAECK
-153 NHEYHDTLCY
+153 HEHKELLCH

-190 IKTLNEIEQDNINQ
+190 IKTLNEIEQYNVNQ
-204 QLIVDETQAY
+204 QLMVDETQAY

-230 TNFYQNE
+230 SNFYQNE
-237 EDKKVFYFKKSVE
+237 YEKNVLYFKKSVD
-250 YLKKSIDLMNDNQR
+250 YLKKSLELMNDNQR

-276 LAGLLNDVNRNND
+276 LAG
-289 YDFIVNDIDAILL
+289 IVNDINRNSDYNVVSNELDDILL
-302 IIKDNSKRFGVNY
+302 IIKNNAKKFGVFY
-315 PINIGVYDNDLKMNI
+315 PINIGIYDCDLKMNI
-330 LIHADSLFLETKN
+330 LRHADSLFLETKN

-357 YIRDGKLE
+357 YIRDGKLA
-365 EARPYLVFAKNYMDS
+365 EACPYLIFAKNFMDS
-380 INEHEDQ
+380 INENEDP
-387 DLPSVYKFKNTTSK
+387 DMPANYKFKNTTSK
-401 MAERVYIGL
+401 MAERIYIGL
-410 IKTKASD
+410 IRTKSSD

-426 SLYQNESFK
+426 TMYQSESFK

-452 DKENRKKMTYL
+452 NNENRKKLTYL
-463 SLSIILL
+463 SLSILLL
-470 FIAFATIYVFFRYAH
+470 FIAFATIYIFFRYAH
-485 RNNKLLKKQK
+485 RNNRLLKKQK

-522 LQRDNVPEEI
+522 LQRENVPEEI
-532 KHDALQKLIVTLNN
+532 KHDALQKLVVTLNN

-558 LPFKKTSFV
+558 LPFKKTGFV
-567 LNDVFESVAKGITN
+567 LNDAFESVAKGITN
-581 PNSVKLIFTDAPC
+581 PNSVKLIFNNAPC
-594 AVWGDKNLVE
+594 EVWGDKNLVE

-616 YTTEGYVKVSAKE
+616 YTTKGYVKVSAKK
-629 YEKDRK
+629 YEKDK
-635 FVQITVEDTGCGI
+635 HFVQITVEDTGCGI

-664 NENSNSIGHHG
+664 NEDSNSTGHHG

-687 HDDETLRGCKIWVE
+687 HDDETRRGCKIWVE

>member
-1 MLTVFM
+1 MR
-7 KRFLLFFLTLSLLS
+7 KFLLAIISLLVVS
-21 CTHKEVLNDYQK
+21 CARNDVLSDYQIR
-33 DIKHLN
+33 IKHLN
-39 NQSFKERLYNSNIAL
+39 NQAFKERLYDSKLSL
-54 QYADSALNLL
+54 QYADSALVLL
-64 YADSINLKEINS
+64 YLDSVNLIENHH

-84 RALNSIA
+84 RALNSMA
-91 YESFLLSD
+91 YDNFLLSD
-99 FKKANENLNNVYSI
+99 FEKANENINKVYNLD
-113 EESYPNKDVEI
+113 ESYPNEDVEI

-132 KMMMRLRASWVADEL
+132 KMMMRLRVSWEADEL
-147 LMKCNC
+147 LKKCDC
-153 NHEYHDTLCY
+153 NHNIHDTLCH
-163 WAKSQ
+163 WANSQ

-190 IKTLNEIEQDNINQ
+190 VKTLNDIEQDNVNQ

-230 TNFYQNE
+230 ANYYQNE
-237 EDKKVFYFKKSVE
+237 EGKNVFYFQKSVE
-250 YLKKSIDLMNDNQR
+250 YLKKSLELMNDNQR

-276 LAGLLNDVNRNND
+276 LAGIINDINRNND
-289 YDFIVNDIDAILL
+289 YNVVSDDLDYILL
-302 IIKDNSKRFGVNY
+302 IIKNNAKKFGVNY
-315 PINIGVYDNDLKMNI
+315 PINIGVYDCDLKMNI
-330 LIHADSLFLETKN
+330 LLHADSLFIETKN
-343 PYQIIASKSMISDY
+343 PYQIIASKSMVSDY
-357 YIRDGKLE
+357 YIREGKLE
-365 EARPYLVFAKNYMDS
+365 EARPYLIFAKNFMDS
-380 INEHEDQ
+380 INENEDPN
-387 DLPSVYKFKNTTSK
+387 LPTVYKFKNTTSK
-401 MAERVYIGL
+401 MAERVYVGL

-417 DPEVLTNWF
+417 DPDVLTDWF
-426 SLYQNESFK
+426 SLYQSESFK

-452 DKENRKKMTYL
+452 DNENRKKMTYL

-485 RNNKLLKKQK
+485 RNNRLLKKQK

-522 LQRDNVPEEI
+522 LQRDNVPDEI

-558 LPFKKTSFV
+558 LPFKKTNFV
-567 LNDVFESVAKGITN
+567 LNDVFEEVAKGITN
-581 PNSVKLIFTDAPC
+581 PNKVNLIFKDAPC
-594 AVWGDKNLVE
+594 SVLGDKNLVE

-616 YTTEGYVKVSAKE
+616 YTTEGYVKVSAKR
-629 YEKDRK
+629 YDKDKK

-664 NENSNSIGHHG
+664 NEKSIGHHG

-687 HDDETLRGCKIWVE
+687 HDDETQRGCKIWVE

>member
-1 MLTVFM
+1 MR
-7 KRFLLFFLTLSLLS
+7 KILLALISLLVVS
-21 CTHKEVLNDYQK
+21 CAHDDVLSDYQIS
-33 DIKHLN
+33 IKHLN
-39 NQSFKERLYNSNIAL
+39 NKAFKERLYNTKMSL

-64 YADSINLKEINS
+64 YKDSVNLIDNYS
-76 DFYYDNLV
+76 DFYYDNLA

-91 YESFLLSD
+91 YDNFLLSD
-99 FKKANENLNNVYSI
+99 FEKAHKSINQVYKI
-113 EESYPNKDVEI
+113 DESYPNKDVEMN
-124 AIANIINA
+124 IANIINA
-132 KMMMRLRASWVADEL
+132 KMMMRLRASWEADEL
-147 LMKCNC
+147 LKKCDC
-153 NHEYHDTLCY
+153 NHKIHDTLCY

-190 IKTLNEIEQDNINQ
+190 VKTLNEIEQDNVNQ
-204 QLIVDETQAY
+204 QLMVDETQAY

-230 TNFYQNE
+230 TNFYLNE
-237 EDKKVFYFKKSVE
+237 EGKNVFY
-250 YLKKSIDLMNDNQR
+250 YKKSIDYLTESLELMNDNQT

-276 LAGLLNDVNRNND
+276 LAGLINDKNRNCD
-289 YDFIVNDIDAILL
+289 YDIFEDDLNYILL
-302 IIKDNSKRFGVNY
+302 IIKNNSEKFGVRYQIY
-315 PINIGVYDNDLKMNI
+315 PGIFDNDLKMNI
-330 LIHADSLFLETKN
+330 LLHADSLFMEIKN

-357 YIRDGKLE
+357 YIRDGRLE

-380 INEHEDQ
+380 INANENPDI
-387 DLPSVYKFKNTTSK
+387 PAAYKFKNTTSK

-410 IKTKASD
+410 IRSQASD
-417 DPEVLTNWF
+417 DPEILTNWF
-426 SLYQNESFK
+426 SMYQSESFK

-452 DKENRKKMTYL
+452 DKENKKKMTYL
-463 SLSIILL
+463 FLSIILL

-485 RNNKLLKKQK
+485 RNNRLLKKQK

-522 LQRDNVPEEI
+522 LQRENIPDEI

-567 LNDVFESVAKGITN
+567 LDDVFEKVAKGITN
-581 PNSVKLIFTDAPC
+581 PNKVDLIFRDAPC
-594 AVWGDKNLVE
+594 SVWGDENLVE

-616 YTTEGYVKVSAKE
+616 YTTKGYVKVSAKK
-629 YEKDRK
+629 YEKDK
-635 FVQITVEDTGCGI
+635 NFVQITVEDTGCGI

-664 NENSNSIGHHG
+664 NSNSIEHHG

-687 HDDETLRGCKIWVE
+687 HDDETRRGCKIWVE

>member
-1 MLTVFM
+1 MR
-7 KRFLLFFLTLSLLS
+7 KFLLFLLALSLLS
-21 CTHKEVLNDYQK
+21 CARKEVLNDYQK
-33 DIKHLN
+33 EIKHLN
-39 NQSFKERLYNSNIAL
+39 NQAFEERLYNSNL
-54 QYADSALNLL
+54 SLKYADSALYLL
-64 YADSINLKEINS
+64 YNDSVNLIENAP
-76 DFYYDNLV
+76 DFYYDNV
-84 RALNSIA
+84 ARALNSMA
-91 YESFLLSD
+91 YVDFLISD
-99 FKKANENLNNVYSI
+99 FMKANENINKVYKI
-113 EESYPNKDVEI
+113 EDSYPNKHVEV

-132 KMMMRLRASWVADEL
+132 KMMMRLRASWEADEL
-147 LMKCNC
+147 LKKCDC
-153 NHEYHDTLCY
+153 KHDIHDTLCY

-190 IKTLNEIEQDNINQ
+190 VKTLNEIEKDNVNQ
-204 QLIVDETQAY
+204 QLMVDKTQAY

-237 EDKKVFYFKKSVE
+237 EGKNLFYFKKSIE
-250 YLKKSIDLMNDNQR
+250 YLKKSLLLMNDNQR

-276 LAGLLNDVNRNND
+276 LARMINDRNKNMDYDLYKSDLND
-289 YDFIVNDIDAILL
+289 ILL
-302 IIKDNSKRFGVNY
+302 IIKNNSERFGVNY
-315 PINIGVYDNDLKMNI
+315 PIKIGVYDDELKMNI
-330 LIHADSLFLETKN
+330 LIHADSLFMETKN

-357 YIRDGKLE
+357 YIRDSKLV
-365 EARPYLVFAKNYMDS
+365 EARPYLIFAKNFMDS
-380 INEHEDQ
+380 INKNEDP
-387 DLPSVYKFKNTTSK
+387 DMPALYKFKNTTSK

-417 DPEVLTNWF
+417 DPDVLTDWF
-426 SLYQNESFK
+426 SLYQSESFK

-452 DKENRKKMTYL
+452 NNENRKKMTYM
-463 SLSIILL
+463 SLSIILI

-485 RNNKLLKKQK
+485 RNNRLLKKQK

-558 LPFKKTSFV
+558 LPFIKTNFV
-567 LNDVFESVAKGITN
+567 LNDAFDEVAKGITN
-581 PNSVKLIFTDAPC
+581 PNNVKLIFRDAPC
-594 AVWGDKNLVE
+594 SVLGDKNLIE

-616 YTTEGYVKVSAKE
+616 YTTEGYVKVSAKK
-629 YEKDRK
+629 YEKDAN

-664 NENSNSIGHHG
+664 NEKSNCTGHHG

-687 HDDETLRGCKIWVE
+687 HDDETRRGCKIWVE

>member
-1 MLTVFM
+1 M
-7 KRFLLFFLTLSLLS
+7 KKTLLFLSILFLIS
-21 CTHKEVLNDYQK
+21 CARNEVLSDYQK
-33 DIKHLN
+33 NIKNLN
-39 NQSFKERLYNSNIAL
+39 NQAFKERLYDSKL
-54 QYADSALNLL
+54 SLHYADSALKLL
-64 YADSINLKEINS
+64 YLDSVNLINNHP
-76 DFYYDNLV
+76 DFYYNNLV
-84 RALNSIA
+84 RALNSMA
-91 YESFLLSD
+91 YDNFLLSD
-99 FKKANENLNNVYSI
+99 FKKANENINKVYNLD
-113 EESYPNKDVEI
+113 ENYPNKDVEI
-124 AIANIINA
+124 TIANIINA
-132 KMMMRLRASWVADEL
+132 KMMMRLRASWEADEL
-147 LMKCNC
+147 LAKCDCKHN
-153 NHEYHDTLCY
+153 YHDTLCH
-163 WAKSQ
+163 WANSQ

-190 IKTLNEIEQDNINQ
+190 VKTLNDIEQDNVNQ

-237 EDKKVFYFKKSVE
+237 EGKNVFYFKKSVG
-250 YLKKSIDLMNDNQR
+250 YLKKSLELMNDNQR

-276 LAGLLNDVNRNND
+276 LAGIINDINRNSDYNVVSND
-289 YDFIVNDIDAILL
+289 LDNILL
-302 IIKDNSKRFGVNY
+302 IIRNNDKKFGVKY
-315 PINIGVYDNDLKMNI
+315 PINIGIYDCDLKMNI
-330 LIHADSLFLETKN
+330 LRHADSLFLETKN
-343 PYQIIASKSMISDY
+343 PYQIMASKSMVSDY

-365 EARPYLVFAKNYMDS
+365 EARPYLVFAKNFMDS
-380 INEHEDQ
+380 INENED
-387 DLPSVYKFKNTTSK
+387 PGMPTIYKFKNTTSK
-401 MAERVYIGL
+401 MAERVYVGL

-426 SLYQNESFK
+426 SLYQSESFK

-452 DKENRKKMTYL
+452 NNENRKKMTYL
-463 SLSIILL
+463 SLSIILI
-470 FIAFATIYVFFRYAH
+470 FIAFATIFVFFRYAH
-485 RNNKLLKKQK
+485 RNNRLLKKQK

-522 LQRDNVPEEI
+522 LQRDNVPDEI

-567 LNDVFESVAKGITN
+567 LNDAFEDVAKGITN
-581 PNSVKLIFTDAPC
+581 PNKVNLIFTDAPC
-594 AVWGDKNLVE
+594 SVWGDKNLVE

-616 YTTEGYVKVSAKE
+616 YTTKGYVKVSAKK
-629 YEKDRK
+629 YDKDK
-635 FVQITVEDTGCGI
+635 NFVQITVEDTGCGI

-664 NENSNSIGHHG
+664 NEKSIGHHG

-687 HDDETLRGCKIWVE
+687 HDDETRRGCKIWVE

>member
-1 MLTVFM
+1 MR
-7 KRFLLFFLTLSLLS
+7 KILLALISLLVVS
-21 CTHKEVLNDYQK
+21 CAHDDVLSDYQIS
-33 DIKHLN
+33 IKHLN
-39 NQSFKERLYNSNIAL
+39 NKAFKERLYNTKMSL

-64 YADSINLKEINS
+64 YKDSVDLIDNHF
-76 DFYYDNLV
+76 DFYYDNLA

-91 YESFLLSD
+91 YDNFLLSD
-99 FKKANENLNNVYSI
+99 FEKAHKSINQVYKI
-113 EESYPNKDVEI
+113 DESYPNKDVEI
-124 AIANIINA
+124 NIANIINA
-132 KMMMRLRASWVADEL
+132 KMMMRLRASWEADEL
-147 LMKCNC
+147 LKKCDC
-153 NHEYHDTLCY
+153 NHKIHDTLCY

-190 IKTLNEIEQDNINQ
+190 VKTLNEIEQDNVNQ
-204 QLIVDETQAY
+204 QLMVDETQAY

-230 TNFYQNE
+230 TNFYLNE
-237 EDKKVFYFKKSVE
+237 EGKNVFY
-250 YLKKSIDLMNDNQR
+250 YKKSIDYLTKSLELVNDNQI

-276 LAGLLNDVNRNND
+276 LAGLVNDKNRNRD
-289 YDFIVNDIDAILL
+289 YDIFEDDLNYILF
-302 IIKDNSKRFGVNY
+302 IIKNNSEKFGVRYQIY
-315 PINIGVYDNDLKMNI
+315 PGIFDNDLKMNI
-330 LIHADSLFLETKN
+330 LLHADSLFMEIKN

-357 YIRDGKLE
+357 YIRDGRLE
-365 EARPYLVFAKNYMDS
+365 EARPYLVFAKNYIDS
-380 INEHEDQ
+380 INANENPDI
-387 DLPSVYKFKNTTSK
+387 PAAYKFKNTTSK

-410 IKTKASD
+410 IRSQASD
-417 DPEVLTNWF
+417 DPEILTNWF
-426 SLYQNESFK
+426 SMYQSESFK

-452 DKENRKKMTYL
+452 DKENKKKMTYL
-463 SLSIILL
+463 FLSIILL
-470 FIAFATIYVFFRYAH
+470 FVAFATIYVFFRYAH
-485 RNNKLLKKQK
+485 RNNRLLKKQK

-522 LQRDNVPEEI
+522 LQRENIPDEI

-567 LNDVFESVAKGITN
+567 LDDVFEKVAKGITN
-581 PNSVKLIFTDAPC
+581 PNKVDLIFRDAPC
-594 AVWGDKNLVE
+594 SVWGDENLVE

-616 YTTEGYVKVSAKE
+616 YTTKGYVKVSAKK
-629 YEKDRK
+629 YEKDK
-635 FVQITVEDTGCGI
+635 NFVQITVEDTGCGI

-664 NENSNSIGHHG
+664 NSNSIEHHG

-687 HDDETLRGCKIWVE
+687 HDDETRRGCKIWVE

>member
-1 MLTVFM
+1 MR
-7 KRFLLFFLTLSLLS
+7 KILLVLSILLLIS
-21 CTHKEVLNDYQK
+21 CARKEVYSDYQ
-33 DIKHLN
+33 IKIKNLN
-39 NQSFKERLYNSNIAL
+39 NQAFKERLYDSKISL
-54 QYADSALNLL
+54 QYADSALVLL
-64 YADSINLKEINS
+64 YLDSINLIENHP
-76 DFYYDNLV
+76 DFYYDNLA
-84 RALNSIA
+84 RALNSMA
-91 YESFLLSD
+91 YDNFLLSD
-99 FKKANENLNNVYSI
+99 FEKANEGINKVYNLDK
-113 EESYPNKDVEI
+113 SYPNKDVEI
-124 AIANIINA
+124 IIANTINA
-132 KMMMRLRASWVADEL
+132 KMMMRLRASWEADEL
-147 LMKCNC
+147 LVKCNC
-153 NHEYHDTLCY
+153 DHKFHDTLCY

-190 IKTLNEIEQDNINQ
+190 VKTLNDIEQDNVNQ

-230 TNFYQNE
+230 ANYYQDEAGKN
-237 EDKKVFYFKKSVE
+237 VFYFKKSVG
-250 YLKKSIDLMNDNQR
+250 YLKKSLELMNENQR

-276 LAGLLNDVNRNND
+276 LAGIINDINRNSDYNVVSND
-289 YDFIVNDIDAILL
+289 LDAILL
-302 IIKDNSKRFGVNY
+302 MIKNNSKRFGVNY
-315 PINIGVYDNDLKMNI
+315 PINIGVYDSDLKMNI
-330 LIHADSLFLETKN
+330 LLHADSLFLETKN

-357 YIRDGKLE
+357 FIRDGKLE
-365 EARPYLVFAKNYMDS
+365 EARPYLVFAKGYMDS
-380 INEHEDQ
+380 INENEDPN
-387 DLPSVYKFKNTTSK
+387 LPLVYKFKNTTSK

-426 SLYQNESFK
+426 SLYQSESFK

-452 DKENRKKMTYL
+452 DNENKKKMTYL

-470 FIAFATIYVFFRYAH
+470 FIAFTTIYVFFRYAR
-485 RNNKLLKKQK
+485 RNNRLLKKQK
-495 QLDLERIANVETCLS
+495 ELDLERIANVETCLS

-522 LQRDNVPEEI
+522 LQRDNVPDEI

-567 LNDVFESVAKGITN
+567 LNDVFEEVAKGITN
-581 PNSVKLIFTDAPC
+581 PNNVSLIFTDAPC
-594 AVWGDKNLVE
+594 DVWGDKNLVE

-616 YTTEGYVKVSAKE
+616 YTKEGYVKVSAKK
-629 YEKDRK
+629 YDKDK
-635 FVQITVEDTGCGI
+635 NFVQITVEDTGCGI

-664 NENSNSIGHHG
+664 NEKSDKTGHHG

-687 HDDETLRGCKIWVE
+687 HDDETRRGCKIWVE

>member
-1 MLTVFM
+1 M
-7 KRFLLFFLTLSLLS
+7 KKFLLAIISLLVIS
-21 CTHKEVLNDYQK
+21 CARNDVLTDYQIR
-33 DIKHLN
+33 IKHLN
-39 NQSFKERLYNSNIAL
+39 NQAFKERLYDSKLSL
-54 QYADSALNLL
+54 QYADSALVLL
-64 YADSINLKEINS
+64 YQDSVNLIENHH
-76 DFYYDNLV
+76 DFYYNNFV
-84 RALNSIA
+84 RALNSMA
-91 YESFLLSD
+91 YDNFLLSD
-99 FKKANENLNNVYSI
+99 FEKANENINKVYDLD
-113 EESYPNKDVEI
+113 ESYPNEDVEI
-124 AIANIINA
+124 VIANIINA
-132 KMMMRLRASWVADEL
+132 KMMMRLRVSWEADEL
-147 LMKCNC
+147 LKKCDC
-153 NHEYHDTLCY
+153 NHNIHDTLCH
-163 WAKSQ
+163 WANSQ

-190 IKTLNEIEQDNINQ
+190 VKTLNDIEQDNVNQ

-230 TNFYQNE
+230 SNYYQNE
-237 EDKKVFYFKKSVE
+237 EGKNVFYFQKSVE
-250 YLKKSIDLMNDNQR
+250 YLKKSMELMNDNQR

-276 LAGLLNDVNRNND
+276 LAGIINDINRNND
-289 YDFIVNDIDAILL
+289 YNIVLNDLDYILL
-302 IIKDNSKRFGVNY
+302 IIKNNAKKFGVNY
-315 PINIGVYDNDLKMNI
+315 PINIGVYDCDLKMNI
-330 LIHADSLFLETKN
+330 LLHADSLFLETKN
-343 PYQIIASKSMISDY
+343 PYQIIASKSMVSDY

-365 EARPYLVFAKNYMDS
+365 EARPYLIFAKNFMDS
-380 INEHEDQ
+380 INENEDPN
-387 DLPSVYKFKNTTSK
+387 LPTVYKFKNTTSK
-401 MAERVYIGL
+401 MAERVYVGL
-410 IKTKASD
+410 IRSQASD
-417 DPEVLTNWF
+417 DPDVLTNWF
-426 SLYQNESFK
+426 SMYQSESFK

-452 DKENRKKMTYL
+452 DKENKKKMTYL
-463 SLSIILL
+463 FLSIILL

-485 RNNKLLKKQK
+485 RNNRLLKKQK

-522 LQRDNVPEEI
+522 LQRDNVPDEI

-567 LNDVFESVAKGITN
+567 LNDVFEEVAKGITN
-581 PNSVKLIFTDAPC
+581 PNKVNLIFSNAPC
-594 AVWGDKNLVE
+594 SVLGDKNLVG

-616 YTTEGYVKVSAKE
+616 YTTEGYVKVSAKR
-629 YEKDRK
+629 YDKDKK

-664 NENSNSIGHHG
+664 NEKSIGHHG

-687 HDDETLRGCKIWVE
+687 HDDETQRGCKIWVE

>member
-1 MLTVFM
+1 MR
-7 KRFLLFFLTLSLLS
+7 KILLALISLLVVS
-21 CTHKEVLNDYQK
+21 CAHDDVLSDYQIS
-33 DIKHLN
+33 IKHLN
-39 NQSFKERLYNSNIAL
+39 NKAFKERLYNTKMSL

-64 YADSINLKEINS
+64 YKDSVDLIDNHS
-76 DFYYDNLV
+76 DFYYDNLA

-91 YESFLLSD
+91 YDNFLLSD
-99 FKKANENLNNVYSI
+99 FEKAHKSINQVYKI
-113 EESYPNKDVEI
+113 DESYPNKDVEMN
-124 AIANIINA
+124 IANIINA
-132 KMMMRLRASWVADEL
+132 KMMMRLRASWEADEL
-147 LMKCNC
+147 LKKCDC
-153 NHEYHDTLCY
+153 NHKIHDTLCY

-190 IKTLNEIEQDNINQ
+190 VKTLNEIEQDNVNQ
-204 QLIVDETQAY
+204 QLMVDETQAY

-230 TNFYQNE
+230 TNFYLNE
-237 EDKKVFYFKKSVE
+237 EGKNVFY
-250 YLKKSIDLMNDNQR
+250 YKKSIDYLTKSLELMNDNQT

-276 LAGLLNDVNRNND
+276 LAGLINDKNRNHD
-289 YDFIVNDIDAILL
+289 YDIFEDDLNYILL
-302 IIKDNSKRFGVNY
+302 IIKNNSEKFGVRYQIY
-315 PINIGVYDNDLKMNI
+315 PGIFDNDLKMNI
-330 LIHADSLFLETKN
+330 LLHADSLFMEIKN

-357 YIRDGKLE
+357 YIRDGRLE
-365 EARPYLVFAKNYMDS
+365 EARSYLVFAKNYMDS
-380 INEHEDQ
+380 INANENPDI
-387 DLPSVYKFKNTTSK
+387 PAAYKFKNTTSK

-410 IKTKASD
+410 IRSQASD
-417 DPEVLTNWF
+417 DPEILTNWF
-426 SLYQNESFK
+426 SMYQSESFK

-452 DKENRKKMTYL
+452 DKENKKKMTYL
-463 SLSIILL
+463 FLSIILL

-485 RNNKLLKKQK
+485 RNNRLLKKQK

-522 LQRDNVPEEI
+522 LQRENIPDEI

-567 LNDVFESVAKGITN
+567 LDDVFEKVAKGITN
-581 PNSVKLIFTDAPC
+581 PNKVDLIFRDAPC
-594 AVWGDKNLVE
+594 SVWGDENLVE

-616 YTTEGYVKVSAKE
+616 YTTKGYVKVSAKK
-629 YEKDRK
+629 YEKDK
-635 FVQITVEDTGCGI
+635 NFVQITVEDTGCGI

-664 NENSNSIGHHG
+664 NSNSIEHHG

-687 HDDETLRGCKIWVE
+687 HDDETRRGCKIWVE

>member
-1 MLTVFM
+1 M
-7 KRFLLFFLTLSLLS
+7 KKFLLAIISLLVIS
-21 CTHKEVLNDYQK
+21 CARNDVLSDYQIR
-33 DIKHLN
+33 IKHLN
-39 NQSFKERLYNSNIAL
+39 NQAFKERLYDSKLSL
-54 QYADSALNLL
+54 QYADSALVLL
-64 YADSINLKEINS
+64 YQDSVNLIENHH
-76 DFYYDNLV
+76 DFYYNNFV
-84 RALNSIA
+84 RALNSMA
-91 YESFLLSD
+91 YDNFLLSD
-99 FKKANENLNNVYSI
+99 FEKANENINKVYDLD
-113 EESYPNKDVEI
+113 ESYPNEDVEI
-124 AIANIINA
+124 VIANIINA
-132 KMMMRLRASWVADEL
+132 KMMMRLRVSWEADEL
-147 LMKCNC
+147 LKKCDC
-153 NHEYHDTLCY
+153 NHNIHDTLCH
-163 WAKSQ
+163 WANSQ

-190 IKTLNEIEQDNINQ
+190 VKTLNDIEQDNVNQ

-230 TNFYQNE
+230 SNYYQNE
-237 EDKKVFYFKKSVE
+237 EGKNVFYFQKSVE
-250 YLKKSIDLMNDNQR
+250 YLKKSMELMNDNQR

-276 LAGLLNDVNRNND
+276 LAGIINDINRNND
-289 YDFIVNDIDAILL
+289 YNIVLNDLDYILF
-302 IIKDNSKRFGVNY
+302 IIKNNAKKFGVNY
-315 PINIGVYDNDLKMNI
+315 PINIGVYDCDLKMNI
-330 LIHADSLFLETKN
+330 LLHADSLFLETKN
-343 PYQIIASKSMISDY
+343 PYQIIASKSMVSDY

-365 EARPYLVFAKNYMDS
+365 EARPYLIFAKNFMDS
-380 INEHEDQ
+380 INENEDPN
-387 DLPSVYKFKNTTSK
+387 LPTVYKFKNTTSK
-401 MAERVYIGL
+401 MAERVYVGL

-417 DPEVLTNWF
+417 DPDVLTNWF
-426 SLYQNESFK
+426 SMYQSESFK

-452 DKENRKKMTYL
+452 DKENKKKMTYL
-463 SLSIILL
+463 FLSIILL

-485 RNNKLLKKQK
+485 RNNRLLKKQK

-522 LQRDNVPEEI
+522 LQRDNVPDEI

-567 LNDVFESVAKGITN
+567 LNDVFEEVAKGITN
-581 PNSVKLIFTDAPC
+581 PNKVNLIFSDAPC
-594 AVWGDKNLVE
+594 SVLGDKNLVE

-616 YTTEGYVKVSAKE
+616 YTTEGYVKVSAKR
-629 YEKDRK
+629 YDKDKK

-664 NENSNSIGHHG
+664 NEKSIGHHG

-687 HDDETLRGCKIWVE
+687 HDDETQRGCKIWVE

>member
-1 MLTVFM
+1 MR
-7 KRFLLFFLTLSLLS
+7 KILLALISLLVVS
-21 CTHKEVLNDYQK
+21 CAHDDVLSDYQIS
-33 DIKHLN
+33 IKHLN
-39 NQSFKERLYNSNIAL
+39 NKAFKERLYNTKMSL

-64 YADSINLKEINS
+64 YKDSVNLIDNHS
-76 DFYYDNLV
+76 DFYYDNLA

-91 YESFLLSD
+91 YDNFLLSD
-99 FKKANENLNNVYSI
+99 FEKAHKSINQVYKI
-113 EESYPNKDVEI
+113 DESYPNKDVEMN
-124 AIANIINA
+124 IANIINA
-132 KMMMRLRASWVADEL
+132 KMMMRLRASWEADEL
-147 LMKCNC
+147 LKKCDC
-153 NHEYHDTLCY
+153 NHKIHDTLCY

-190 IKTLNEIEQDNINQ
+190 VKTLNEIEQDNVNQ
-204 QLIVDETQAY
+204 QLMVDETQAY

-230 TNFYQNE
+230 TNFYINE
-237 EDKKVFYFKKSVE
+237 EGKNVFY
-250 YLKKSIDLMNDNQR
+250 YKKSIDYLTESLELMNDNKT

-276 LAGLLNDVNRNND
+276 LAGLVNDKNRNRD
-289 YDFIVNDIDAILL
+289 YDIFEDDLNYILL
-302 IIKDNSKRFGVNY
+302 IIKNNSEKFGVRYQIY
-315 PINIGVYDNDLKMNI
+315 PGIFDNDLKMNI
-330 LIHADSLFLETKN
+330 LLHADSLFMEIKN

-357 YIRDGKLE
+357 YIRDGRLE

-380 INEHEDQ
+380 INANENHDI
-387 DLPSVYKFKNTTSK
+387 PAAYKFKNTTSK

-410 IKTKASD
+410 IRSQASD
-417 DPEVLTNWF
+417 DPEILTNWF
-426 SLYQNESFK
+426 SMYQSESFK

-452 DKENRKKMTYL
+452 DKENKKKMTYL
-463 SLSIILL
+463 FLSIILL

-485 RNNKLLKKQK
+485 RNNRLLKKQK

-522 LQRDNVPEEI
+522 LQRENIPDEI

-567 LNDVFESVAKGITN
+567 LDDVFEKVAKGITN
-581 PNSVKLIFTDAPC
+581 PNKVDLIFRDAPC
-594 AVWGDKNLVE
+594 SVWGDENLVE

-616 YTTEGYVKVSAKE
+616 YTTKGYVKVSAKK
-629 YEKDRK
+629 YEKDK
-635 FVQITVEDTGCGI
+635 NFVQITVEDTGCGI

-664 NENSNSIGHHG
+664 NSNSIEHHG

-687 HDDETLRGCKIWVE
+687 HDDETRRGCKIWVE

>member
-1 MLTVFM
+1 MR
-7 KRFLLFFLTLSLLS
+7 KILLALISLLVVS
-21 CTHKEVLNDYQK
+21 CAHDDVLSDYQIS
-33 DIKHLN
+33 IKHLN
-39 NQSFKERLYNSNIAL
+39 NKAFKERLYNTKMSL

-64 YADSINLKEINS
+64 YKDSVDLINNHS
-76 DFYYDNLV
+76 DFYYDNLA

-91 YESFLLSD
+91 YDNFLLSD
-99 FKKANENLNNVYSI
+99 FEKANKSLNQIYKI
-113 EESYPNKDVEI
+113 DESYPNKDVETN
-124 AIANIINA
+124 IANIINA
-132 KMMMRLRASWVADEL
+132 KMMMRLRASWEADEL
-147 LMKCNC
+147 LKKCDC
-153 NHEYHDTLCY
+153 NHKIHDTLCY

-190 IKTLNEIEQDNINQ
+190 VKTLNEIEQDNVNQ
-204 QLIVDETQAY
+204 QLMVDETQAY

-230 TNFYQNE
+230 TNFYLNE
-237 EDKKVFYFKKSVE
+237 EGKNVFY
-250 YLKKSIDLMNDNQR
+250 YKKSIDYLTKSLELMNDNQI

-276 LAGLLNDVNRNND
+276 LAGLVNDKNRNRD
-289 YDFIVNDIDAILL
+289 YDIFEDDLNYILF
-302 IIKDNSKRFGVNY
+302 IIKNNSEKFGVKY
-315 PINIGVYDNDLKMNI
+315 QISPGVFDNDLKMNI
-330 LIHADSLFLETKN
+330 LLHADSLFMEIRN

-357 YIRDGKLE
+357 YIRDGRLE

-380 INEHEDQ
+380 INANENPDI
-387 DLPSVYKFKNTTSK
+387 PAAYKFKNTTSK

-410 IKTKASD
+410 IRSQASD
-417 DPEVLTNWF
+417 DPEIITNWF
-426 SLYQNESFK
+426 SMYQSESFK

-452 DKENRKKMTYL
+452 DKENKKKMTYL
-463 SLSIILL
+463 FLSIILL

-485 RNNKLLKKQK
+485 RNNRLLKKQK

-522 LQRDNVPEEI
+522 LQRENIPDEI

-567 LNDVFESVAKGITN
+567 LDDVFEKVAKGITN
-581 PNSVKLIFTDAPC
+581 PNKVDLIFRDAPC
-594 AVWGDKNLVE
+594 SVWGDENLVE

-616 YTTEGYVKVSAKE
+616 YTTKGYVKVSAKK
-629 YEKDRK
+629 YEKDK
-635 FVQITVEDTGCGI
+635 NFVQITVEDTGCGI

-664 NENSNSIGHHG
+664 NSNSTEHHG

-687 HDDETLRGCKIWVE
+687 HDDETRRGCKIWVE

>member
-1 MLTVFM
+1 MR
-7 KRFLLFFLTLSLLS
+7 KFLLAIISLLVVS
-21 CTHKEVLNDYQK
+21 CARNDVLSDYQIR
-33 DIKHLN
+33 IKHLN
-39 NQSFKERLYNSNIAL
+39 NQAFKERLYDSKLSL
-54 QYADSALNLL
+54 QYADSALVLL
-64 YADSINLKEINS
+64 YLDSVNLIENHH

-84 RALNSIA
+84 RALNSMA
-91 YESFLLSD
+91 YDNFLLSD
-99 FKKANENLNNVYSI
+99 FEKANENINKVYNLD
-113 EESYPNKDVEI
+113 ESYPNEDVEI

-132 KMMMRLRASWVADEL
+132 KMMMRLRVSWEADEL
-147 LMKCNC
+147 LKKCDC
-153 NHEYHDTLCY
+153 NHNIHDTLCH
-163 WAKSQ
+163 WVNSQ

-190 IKTLNEIEQDNINQ
+190 VKTLNDIEQDNVNQ

-230 TNFYQNE
+230 SNYYQNE
-237 EDKKVFYFKKSVE
+237 EGKNVFYFQKSVE
-250 YLKKSIDLMNDNQR
+250 YLKKSLELMNDNQR

-276 LAGLLNDVNRNND
+276 LAGIINDINRNND
-289 YDFIVNDIDAILL
+289 YNVVSDDLDYILL
-302 IIKDNSKRFGVNY
+302 IIKNNAKKFGVNY
-315 PINIGVYDNDLKMNI
+315 PINIGVYDCDLKMDI
-330 LIHADSLFLETKN
+330 LLHADSLFIETKN
-343 PYQIIASKSMISDY
+343 PYQIIASKSMVSDY
-357 YIRDGKLE
+357 YIREGKLA
-365 EARPYLVFAKNYMDS
+365 EARPYLIFAKNFMDS
-380 INEHEDQ
+380 INENEDPN
-387 DLPSVYKFKNTTSK
+387 LPTVYKFKNTTSK
-401 MAERVYIGL
+401 MAERVYVGL

-417 DPEVLTNWF
+417 DPDVLTDWF
-426 SLYQNESFK
+426 SLYQSESFK

-452 DKENRKKMTYL
+452 DNENRKKMTYL

-485 RNNKLLKKQK
+485 RNNRLLKKQK

-522 LQRDNVPEEI
+522 LQRDNVPDEI

-558 LPFKKTSFV
+558 LPFKKTNFV
-567 LNDVFESVAKGITN
+567 LNDVFEEVAKGITN
-581 PNSVKLIFTDAPC
+581 PNKVNLIFKDAPC
-594 AVWGDKNLVE
+594 SVLGDKNLVE

-616 YTTEGYVKVSAKE
+616 YTTEGYVKVSAKR
-629 YEKDRK
+629 YDKDKK

-664 NENSNSIGHHG
+664 NEKSIGHHG

-687 HDDETLRGCKIWVE
+687 HDDETQRGCKIWVE